1 MVRFAIQAFLI
12 VAIFGYALRSGGA
25 PEKLVSSVYL
35 VLLLVASGSF
45 FVPDVWSSQLSQ
57 NGLYLR
63 GSLDLLALIA
73 IVIVGLR
80 FDRWWVLWVASLQL
94 ICVWVYILE
103 LSGIAVDPVIFT
115 IMERWPTWLAIFI
128 TGIATWRHSR
138 QERLRNDA
146 P

>member
-1 MVRFAIQAFLI
+1 MVRFAIQALLI
-12 VAIFGYALRSGGA
+12 VAIFGYAMRSGGA
-25 PEKLVSSVYL
+25 PEKLVSSIYL
-35 VLLLVASGSF
+35 VLLLIVTGSF
-45 FVPDVWSSQLSQ
+45 FVPDVWPLELSQ

-103 LSGIAVDPVIFT
+103 FAEIAIHPVIFT

-138 QERLRNDA
+138 LQRLRNDA

>member
-12 VAIFGYALRSGGA
+12 VAIFGYALRSGGV
-25 PEKLVSSVYL
+25 PEKLVSGVYL
-35 VLLLVASGSF
+35 VLLLAVSALF
-45 FVPDVWSSQLSQ
+45 FVPDVWSSQLSH

-94 ICVWVYILE
+94 ICVWVFILE
-103 LSGIAVDPVIFT
+103 LAKIAIDPVIFT

-138 QERLRNDA
+138 LEQLRNDV